1 MGTYAVTGSASGMG
15 AAVTERLRAAGHS
28 VIGVDLRDADII
40 ADLATPEGRSAAAAG
55 IIERSG
61 GVLDGAVVAAGIGP
75 LPGPDRVRRIAQTNY
90 LGSVELLTAL
100 RPALAV
106 SGDARAVVFG
116 SNSPTV
122 MPAVPRHV
130 FRAIRAGNI
139 DRAVRR
145 ARIYGQAAPNFVYA
159 ASKLAVTDWA
169 RRAAVTPAWAGAGIR
184 LNVIAPGPVKTPL
197 LDEELANPLAAK
209 AFRSFPNPIGEMGDP
224 GHLADWVIMMLS
236 PAATFMSGS
245 VVVVDGGAEAWF
257 RAGDWPRPVTL
268 LRLPRY
274 LWRWR
279 AFSRF
284 SSPHHAEPSSGPLRG
299 PSGDLSEPA

>member
-15 AAVTERLRAAGHS
+15 SAVSERLSAAGHL
-28 VIGVDLRDADII
+28 VIGVDLYDAEII
-40 ADLATPEGRSAAAAG
+40 ADLATGEGRSAAAAG
-55 IIERSG
+55 ILERSG

-75 LPGPDRVRRIAQTNY
+75 VPGPDRARRIAQINY

-100 RPALAV
+100 RPALAA

-122 MPAVPRHV
+122 MPHVPWLV
-130 FRAIRAGNI
+130 FRAIRAGKI
-139 DRAVRR
+139 EQAVRR
-145 ARIYGQAAPNFVYA
+145 VRIFGRAAPNFAYA

-197 LDEELANPLAAK
+197 LDEELADPVAAK
-209 AFRSFPNPIGEMGDP
+209 AFQSFPNPIGGVGDP
-224 GHLADWVIMMLS
+224 GHLADWVMMMLS
-236 PAATFMSGS
+236 PAAAFMSGS
-245 VVVVDGGAEAWF
+245 VVVVDGGTEAWF
-257 RAGDWPRPVTL
+257 RAGEWPRPVAI
-268 LRLPRY
+268 RQIPRH

-279 AFSRF
+279 AFSRL
-284 SSPHHAEPSSGPLRG
+284 SSTDRAEPSSRPFP
-299 PSGDLSEPA
+299 PSFH